1 MALCSNQSEVQ
12 VTRKATQGKRF
23 HFFFSNNNYRE
34 LVMPDE
40 MMLLNQLSAVG
51 VEPTAY
57 VYVKAPDLPPG
68 AFGNYALPASTRFDA
83 AFMSKFVLPLAP
95 TLSMVYICGPQSL
108 YAVLTKALNQ
118 IGVGP

>member
-1 MALCSNQSEVQ
+1 MALCSNQSEVL

-57 VYVKAPDLPPG
+57 LTDILP
-68 AFGNYALPASTRFDA
+68 RI
-83 AFMSKFVLPLAP
+83 PLAKSDEE
-95 TLSMVYICGPQSL
+95 LD
-108 YAVLTKALNQ
+108 ALLPDRWQ
-118 IGVGP
+118 PSTALA